1 MLELGIEEKFMKI
14 GLPSALLNQYYLS
27 FFKPFFEKLS
37 CEVILSHETTKM
49 ILDKGVRKMVPEMCA
64 PMKIY
69 AGHVIELLDL
79 NIDYVYIPRFVSIRD
94 KDAFCP
100 KFMGLPDLLE
110 HAIPELKNKILTNN
124 IISDSDDICKVNNY
138 KVLLEK
144 LNIDKK
150 VLYNAVCYARKKWLE
165 YRKLCIIEK
174 YNSIEANNKVL
185 YGIERKIKKQNIKIG
200 VVGYVYDI
208 YDDFISMNVLEK
220 LSNLG
225 VNTVTF
231 EMLSENE
238 IEKELKRF
246 DKKLFWTFSNKT
258 IGSAYHFLEDK
269 NIDGVIHVT
278 AFGCGPD
285 SFIGKYLELDSE
297 KYNKPFMTLR
307 VDEHTGE
314 NHLQTRLEAFVDMIA
329 KLKSEV
335 S

>member
-1 MLELGIEEKFMKI
+1 MKI

-27 FFKPFFEKLS
+27 FFKPFFENLG
-37 CEVILSHETTKM
+37 CEVILSHETTKN

-69 AGHVIELLDL
+69 AGHVIELLDS
-79 NIDYVYIPRFVSIRD
+79 NVDYVYIPRFVSIRD

-100 KFMGLPDLLE
+100 KFMGLPDMLE
-110 HAIPELKNKILTNN
+110 HAIPELQNKILTND
-124 IISDSDDICKVNNY
+124 IISASDDICKVHNY
-138 KVLLEK
+138 TGLLKK

-150 VLYNAVCYARKKWLE
+150 VLSNAVNYARKKWLE
-165 YRKLCIIEK
+165 YRRLCVEEK
-174 YNSIEANNKVL
+174 YNSRQANNKVL
-185 YGIERKIKKQNIKIG
+185 YSIERKIIKNNIKIG

-208 YDDFISMNVLEK
+208 YDDFISMNILEK

-225 VNTVTF
+225 ANTMTF
-231 EMLSENE
+231 EMLSDNE
-238 IEKELKRF
+238 IKNELKRF

-258 IGSAYHFLEDK
+258 IASAYHFLEDK

-285 SFIGKYLELDSE
+285 AFIGKYLELDSE

-314 NHLQTRLEAFVDMIA
+314 NHLQTRLEAFVDMII
-329 KLKSEV
+329 KLKSEAA
-335 S
+335 

>member
-1 MLELGIEEKFMKI
+1 MKI
-14 GLPSALLNQYYLS
+14 GLPSALLNQYYIS
-27 FFKPFFEKLS
+27 FFKPFFEELGFD
-37 CEVILSHETTKM
+37 VVLSHPTTKT

-69 AGHVIELLDL
+69 AGHIIELLDS
-79 NIDYVYIPRFVSIRD
+79 NVDYVYIPRFVSIMD
-94 KDAFCP
+94 NDAFCP
-100 KFMGLPDLLE
+100 KFMGLPDMLKA
-110 HAIPELKNKILTNN
+110 AIPRIENKILTND
-124 IISDSDDICKVNNY
+124 IVSGSDDICKAKHY
-138 KVLLEK
+138 ITALEK
-144 LNIDKK
+144 LYIDKK
-150 VLYNAVCYARKKWLE
+150 RICPAANAARKKWLE
-165 YRKLCIIEK
+165 YRRLCVEEK
-174 YNSIEANNKVL
+174 YNSRQANNKVL
-185 YGIERKIKKQNIKIG
+185 YGIERKIEQHDIKIG

-225 VNTVTF
+225 ADTMTF

-238 IEKELKRF
+238 IKKELKRF

-258 IGSAYHFLEDK
+258 IASAYHFFEDK

-285 SFIGKYLELDSE
+285 AFIGKYLELDSE

-329 KLKSEV
+329 KLKSEAA
-335 S
+335 

>member
-1 MLELGIEEKFMKI
+1 MKI

-27 FFKPFFEKLS
+27 FFKPFFEKLGF
-37 CEVILSHETTKM
+37 EIVLSHETNKM

-79 NIDYVYIPRFVSIRD
+79 NVDYIYIPRFVSIKD

-100 KFMGLPDLLE
+100 KFMALPDMLIA
-110 HAIPELKNKILTNN
+110 AICELQNKILTND
-124 IISDSDDICKVNNY
+124 IISDSDDICNAKY
-138 KVLLEK
+138 YITALEK
-144 LNIDKK
+144 LHIDKK
-150 VLYNAVCYARKKWLE
+150 RIYSACNFARKKWLE
-165 YRKLCIIEK
+165 YRRLCIEEK
-174 YNSIEANNKVL
+174 YNSRQANNKVL
-185 YGIERKIKKQNIKIG
+185 YGIKKKSAQHGIKIG

-225 VNTVTF
+225 ADTMTF
-231 EMLSENE
+231 EMLSDNE

-258 IGSAYHFLEDK
+258 IASAYHFFEDK
-269 NIDGVIHVT
+269 NIDGIIHVS

-285 SFIGKYLELDSE
+285 AFIGKYLELDSE

-314 NHLQTRLEAFVDMIA
+314 NHLQTRLEAFIDMIA

-335 S
+335 V